1 MKLNKIF
8 IVILFSTSQLLAQDI
23 GTTEVRVVEGFIPS
37 IPEASRLN
45 EKAAF
50 ADTIKKVRTQE
61 YAVIATDLK
70 SDYKTRPLKAAK
82 VKADKIPQLYGTKV
96 GLGFGNAWTTKAS
109 IVHNSKRSKTLSYG
123 IIANHFANKYEVP
136 YYADPDAPRLDI
148 VVYPYGVKNS
158 KNTMYLYGKKISSS
172 HIFMGN
178 LDYDRRIA
186 LYRNTNPALLSEEN
200 LRNRFAYTK
209 LSFSAISKELAADKL
224 KHHTTFFASD
234 LNELSENQI
243 HLSTNLSKTIKGL
256 PFALEI
262 ELNDYSNYS
271 NPDTKFE
278 SANVKLL
285 HFSPS
290 AAITKY
296 GVDFD
301 LGLEFRYLSDDT
313 PFEIFP
319 QIKAT
324 KELVKDVL
332 LVYGGLRHSE
342 QRHTLKS
349 LSDENP
355 YIHSYGTNQTILGGN
370 VVTQDLKITDTDE
383 LYVAMRNVLGKGE
396 VFEGSV
402 AYGTVQNFAYFV
414 GDYNL
419 NYNRFKVDYQ
429 NVKQLHVN
437 ANYNRE
443 INELISLSINANYFN
458 WDKEVYHKPNFTCA
472 ISAPVNLRDKIKV
485 IPSVNYMGE
494 RGGRQEYSGLSF
506 GDPIDPDRG
515 FVYPDSG
522 APHTIAELPA
532 QFHMNL
538 GVYYNYTKNI
548 SAYLQL
554 NNLTNS
560 KQDVWIGYREVGF
573 NGLLGL
579 NYSF

>member
-23 GTTEVRVVEGFIPS
+23 GTTEVRVVEGFKPT

-61 YAVIATDLK
+61 YAVVETDLK

-96 GLGFGNAWTTKAS
+96 CLGFGNAWTTKAS

-136 YYADPDAPRLDI
+136 YYTDPDAPHLAI
-148 VVYPYGVKNS
+148 VVYPYQVKNS
-158 KNTMYLYGKKISSS
+158 KNTMHLYGKKMSAS

-178 LDYDRRIA
+178 LNYDRRTS
-186 LYRNTNPALLSEEN
+186 LFWGENPALPAEEN
-200 LRNRFAYTK
+200 YRNRFAYTK
-209 LSFSAISKELAADKL
+209 LSFSAVSKELAADKL
-224 KHHTTFFASD
+224 KHHTTFFVSD
-234 LNELSENQI
+234 LNEFSENQI
-243 HLSTNLSKTIKGL
+243 HLSTNLSKTIKDL

-262 ELNDYSNYS
+262 ELNDYLNYNNS
-271 NPDTKFE
+271 DYTGE
-278 SANVKLL
+278 DVKSVQSF

-290 AAITKY
+290 TSLTKY
-296 GVDFD
+296 GIDFD
-301 LGLEFRYLSDDT
+301 FGVEFRYLSDDT

-319 QIKAT
+319 QIRAT

-332 LVYGGLRHSE
+332 LVHGGLRHSE

-370 VVTQDLKITDTDE
+370 VVTQDLKTTDTDE

-402 AYGTVQNFAYFV
+402 AYGTVQNLAHFV
-414 GDYNL
+414 GVANGT
-419 NYNRFKVDYQ
+419 YNRFLVDYID
-429 NVKQLHVN
+429 VKQLHVN
-437 ANYNRE
+437 ASYDRK
-443 INELISLSINANYFN
+443 INNIISVKANADYYN
-458 WDKEVYHKPNFTCA
+458 WDKEVYYKPNFTCD
-472 ISAPVNLRDKIKV
+472 ISTPINLRNKIKV
-485 IPSVNYMGE
+485 TPS
-494 RGGRQEYSGLSF
+494 LSYIGKRKTNSSF
-506 GDPIDPDRG
+506 
-515 FVYPDSG
+515 DSE
-522 APHTIAELPA
+522 PVFLPMIVEELPS

-538 GVYYNYTKNI
+538 GVYYNYTQNI

-554 NNLTNS
+554 NNLSNS
-560 KQDVWIGYREVGF
+560 KQDMWIGYREVGF
-573 NGLLGL
+573 NGLFGL

>member
-8 IVILFSTSQLLAQDI
+8 IVILFSASQLLAQDI
-23 GTTEVRVVEGFIPS
+23 GTTEVRVVEGFKPTIS
-37 IPEASRLN
+37 EASRLN

-82 VKADKIPQLYGTKV
+82 VKADKIAQLYGTKV
-96 GLGFGNAWTTKAS
+96 SVGFGNAWTTKAS
-109 IVHNSKRSKTLSYG
+109 IVHNSKRSKILSYG
-123 IIANHFANKYEVP
+123 IIANHFANKYELP
-136 YYADPDAPRLDI
+136 YYTDPDAPHLAI
-148 VVYPYGVKNS
+148 VVYPYQVKNS
-158 KNTMYLYGKKISSS
+158 KNTMHLYGKKMSAS

-178 LDYDRRIA
+178 LNYDRRTS
-186 LYRNTNPALLSEEN
+186 LFWGENPALPAEEN
-200 LRNRFAYTK
+200 YRNRFAYTK

-224 KHHTTFFASD
+224 KHHTTFFVSD
-234 LNELSENQI
+234 LNEFSENQI
-243 HLSTNLSKTIKGL
+243 HLSTNLSKTIKDL

-262 ELNDYSNYS
+262 ELNDYLNYNNS
-271 NPDTKFE
+271 DYTGE
-278 SANVKLL
+278 DVKSVQSF

-290 AAITKY
+290 TSLTKY
-296 GVDFD
+296 GIDFD
-301 LGLEFRYLSDDT
+301 LGIEFHYLSDDT

-319 QIKAT
+319 QIRAT

-332 LVYGGLRHSE
+332 LVFGGLRHSE

-370 VVTQDLKITDTDE
+370 VVTQDLKTTDTDE

-402 AYGTVQNFAYFV
+402 AYGTVQNLAHFV
-414 GDYNL
+414 GVANGT
-419 NYNRFKVDYQ
+419 YNRFLVDYID
-429 NVKQLHVN
+429 VKQLHVN
-437 ANYNRE
+437 ASYDRK
-443 INELISLSINANYFN
+443 INNIISVKANADYYN
-458 WDKEVYHKPNFTCA
+458 WDKEVYYKPNFTCD
-472 ISAPVNLRDKIKV
+472 ISTPINLRNKIKV
-485 IPSVNYMGE
+485 TPS
-494 RGGRQEYSGLSF
+494 LSYIGKRKTNSSF
-506 GDPIDPDRG
+506 
-515 FVYPDSG
+515 DSE
-522 APHTIAELPA
+522 PVFLPVIVEELPS

-560 KQDVWIGYREVGF
+560 KQDMWIGYREVGF
-573 NGLLGL
+573 NGLFGL

>member
-8 IVILFSTSQLLAQDI
+8 IVILFTTSQLLAQDI
-23 GTTEVRVVEGFIPS
+23 GTTEVRVVEGFKPS

-70 SDYKTRPLKAAK
+70 SSYKTRPLKAAK

-123 IIANHFANKYEVP
+123 IIANHFANKY
-136 YYADPDAPRLDI
+136 DI
-148 VVYPYGVKNS
+148 IFSSSTKFSNTAKNS
-158 KNTMYLYGKKISSS
+158 KNTMHLYGKKMSTS
-172 HIFMGN
+172 HIFLAN
-178 LDYDRRIA
+178 LDYDRRTTNWIIQ
-186 LYRNTNPALLSEEN
+186 NPALSEGN
-200 LRNRFAYTK
+200 SGSLKRFAYTK

-224 KHHTTFFASD
+224 KHHTTFFVSD

-243 HLSTNLSKTIKGL
+243 HLSTNLSKTIKDM

-262 ELNDYSNYS
+262 ELNDYLNYNNS
-271 NPDTKFE
+271 DYTGE
-278 SANVKLL
+278 DVKSVQSF

-290 AAITKY
+290 TSLTKY
-296 GVDFD
+296 GIDFD
-301 LGLEFRYLSDDT
+301 FGVEFRYLSDYT
-313 PFEIFP
+313 PFGVSP

-332 LVYGGLRHSE
+332 LLYGGLRHSE

-355 YIHSYGTNQTILGGN
+355 YIHSYGTNQTILDGN

-383 LYVAMRNVLGKGE
+383 LYVAMRNVLAEDE
-396 VFEGSV
+396 VFDGSV
-402 AYGTVQNFAYFV
+402 AFGTVQNFAHFIGFDNGVYSR
-414 GDYNL
+414 YL
-419 NYNRFKVDYQ
+419 VDYID
-429 NVKQLHVN
+429 VKQLHVSASYDRKIN
-437 ANYNRE
+437 NIISVKAN
-443 INELISLSINANYFN
+443 SNYYN
-458 WDKEVYHKPNFTCA
+458 WDKEVYHKPSFKA
-472 ISAPVNLRDKIKV
+472 SLSAPVNLRDKIKV
-485 IPSVNYMGE
+485 APS
-494 RGGRQEYSGLSF
+494 LSYIGKRKTNSSF
-506 GDPIDPDRG
+506 
-515 FVYPDSG
+515 DSE
-522 APHTIAELPA
+522 PVFLPVIVEELPA

-538 GVYYNYTKNI
+538 GLYYNYTKNI

-560 KQDVWIGYREVGF
+560 KQDMWIGYREVGF
-573 NGLLGL
+573 NGLFGL

>member
-8 IVILFSTSQLLAQDI
+8 IVILFTTSQLLAQDI
-23 GTTEVRVVEGFIPS
+23 GTTEVRVVEGFKPS

-109 IVHNSKRSKTLSYG
+109 IVHNSKRSQTLSYG

-136 YYADPDAPRLDI
+136 YYADPDAPHLAV
-148 VVYPYGVKNS
+148 VVYPYEVKNS
-158 KNTMYLYGKKISSS
+158 KNTLHLYGKKMSAS
-172 HIFMGN
+172 HIFTGN
-178 LDYDRRIA
+178 LDYDRRTA
-186 LYRNTNPALLSEEN
+186 LYRNINPALPSEEN
-200 LRNRFAYTK
+200 YRNRFAFTK
-209 LSFSAISKELAADKL
+209 LSFSAISKELSADKL
-224 KHHTTFFASD
+224 KHYTTFFVSD

-243 HLSTNLSKTIKGL
+243 HLNTNLSKTINGL

-262 ELNDYSNYS
+262 ELNDYLNYNNS
-271 NPDTKFE
+271 DYTGE
-278 SANVKLL
+278 DVKSVQSL

-290 AAITKY
+290 ASITKY
-296 GVDFD
+296 GFDFD
-301 LGLEFRYLSDDT
+301 LGVKFHYLSDDT
-313 PFEIFP
+313 PFGVSP

-332 LVYGGLRHSE
+332 FLYGGLRHSE
-342 QRHTLKS
+342 ERHTLKS

-355 YIHSYGTNQTILGGN
+355 YIHSYGTNQTIFSGN
-370 VVTQDLKITDTDE
+370 DALQNLKITDTDE
-383 LYVAMRNVLGKGE
+383 LYVAMRNVLAKGE

-402 AYGTVQNFAYFV
+402 AYGIVGNFAHFV
-414 GDYNL
+414 VSDNL
-419 NYNRFKVDYQ
+419 NYNRFLVDYID
-429 NVKQLHVN
+429 VKQLHVN
-437 ANYNRE
+437 ANYDRK
-443 INELISLSINANYFN
+443 INNIISVKANANYYN
-458 WDKEVYHKPNFTCA
+458 LDKEVYYKPNFTCD
-472 ISAPVNLRDKIKV
+472 ISIPINLRNKIKV
-485 IPSVNYMGE
+485 IPS
-494 RGGRQEYSGLSF
+494 LSYIGKRKTNSSF
-506 GDPIDPDRG
+506 
-515 FVYPDSG
+515 DSE
-522 APHTIAELPA
+522 PVFFPVIVEELPA

-548 SAYLQL
+548 SAYLKL

-560 KQDVWIGYREVGF
+560 KQDMWIGYREVGF
-573 NGLLGL
+573 NGLFGL